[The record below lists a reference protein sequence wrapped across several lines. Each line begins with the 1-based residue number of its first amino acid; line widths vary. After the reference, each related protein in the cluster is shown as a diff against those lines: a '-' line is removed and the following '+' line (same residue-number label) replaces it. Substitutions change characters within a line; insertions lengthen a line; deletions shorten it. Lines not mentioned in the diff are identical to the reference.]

1 MKLLKPFSKNLIVM
15 DLGHL
20 ILMSYW
26 NCSKIIRL
34 ICRKIRLYKC
44 FKEISLLYKNL
55 KLSLALRMTYKG
67 LRMFLK
73 WFQNGFRMFLEW
85 FQNGFRMVLGWFL
98 NGFRM
103 VLEWFQNGFRIVLE
117 LFQNCFRIVLECFK
131 NGFRIFL
138 QNNVLIGD
146 SRDTHYDLREGAHI

>member
-1 MKLLKPFSKNLIVM
+1 MTRRWGKMKLLKPFSKNLIVM

-55 KLSLALRMTYKG
+55 KLSSALRMTYKG
-67 LRMFLK
+67 LRMCLRHKKTGWHLK
-73 WFQNGFRMFLEW
+73 HNNNPNKIRISSSTWVINCNLNMFHQLLRLW
-85 FQNGFRMVLGWFL
+85 WS
-98 NGFRM
+98 
-103 VLEWFQNGFRIVLE
+103 ILE
-117 LFQNCFRIVLECFK
+117 LTYKEKLWLKIIIKKLNKLK
-131 NGFRIFL
+131 KK
-138 QNNVLIGD
+138 
-146 SRDTHYDLREGAHI
+146 